1 MINNKFAFVIPA
13 YNAADWYNINLNSIL
28 IQSYTNWR
36 IVYIDDCSEDNT
48 LNLVKSFLKDAGLLS
63 KVTFIQNQT
72 NLGPA
77 ASRYYGYQ
85 KTDDDEICCLLDGDD
100 WLSDNFVLEKLNSIY
115 NSGYNATCGS
125 YVTYADK
132 KIINTILPIN
142 EINTKPS
149 ILYRKS
155 DVWSC
160 RHLRTMRSF
169 LIKNIPLYHLQINN
183 EWIKCC
189 SDVAETYFIMENLKT
204 KLYYSKEPWYV
215 YNKDNSIRYSL
226 SYYRK
231 EMVQYK
237 QGIFNYIKSL

>member
-1 MINNKFAFVIPA
+1 MKKNNFVFIIPA
-13 YNAADWYNINLNSIL
+13 YNAADWYLNNLNSIKN
-28 IQSYTNWR
+28 QSYKNWR
-36 IVYIDDCSEDNT
+36 IVYIDDASTDNTANLLNSFIVENNLYSKIAIINNKQNIGPAGSRYHGYQQTEDN
-48 LNLVKSFLKDAGLLS
+48 
-63 KVTFIQNQT
+63 
-72 NLGPA
+72 
-77 ASRYYGYQ
+77 
-85 KTDDDEICCLLDGDD
+85 EICCLLDGDD

-125 YVTYADK
+125 YVTYTDK
-132 KIINTILPIN
+132 KIINRILPIN